1 MIEDIAFQTNILA
14 LNAAVEAARAGSA
27 GQGFAV
33 VAGEVR
39 NLSARSADAAKQ
51 TAQLIGNTVK
61 AVSEGKRQTAE
72 TAGILKEIADKS
84 ILVEQ
89 VMEEIE
95 SASLEQAKAME
106 QILGGLSQVSAV
118 VQSNAAAAEESS
130 ASSEELEH
138 RPRR

>member
-1 MIEDIAFQTNILA
+1 M
-14 LNAAVEAARAGSA
+14 
-27 GQGFAV
+27 
-33 VAGEVR
+33 
-39 NLSARSADAAKQ
+39 
-51 TAQLIGNTVK
+51 IGNTVN

-84 ILVEQ
+84 ILVER

-130 ASSEELEH
+130 ASSEELEAQAQAL
-138 RPRR
+138 RQEVAKFKLFEETKD

>member
-1 MIEDIAFQTNILA
+1 M
-14 LNAAVEAARAGSA
+14 
-27 GQGFAV
+27 

-106 QILGGLSQVSAV
+106 QIQGGLSQVSAV

-130 ASSEELEH
+130 ASSEELEAQAQALRQEVAKFQLFEETVSH
-138 RPRR
+138 EENEN